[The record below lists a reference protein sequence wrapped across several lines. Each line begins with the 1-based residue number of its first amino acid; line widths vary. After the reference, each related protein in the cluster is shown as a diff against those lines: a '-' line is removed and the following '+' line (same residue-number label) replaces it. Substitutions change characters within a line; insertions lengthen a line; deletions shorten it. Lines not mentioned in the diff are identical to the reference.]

1 MNKNKL
7 FVCLVF
13 LVLGVFSILP
23 VCAEQSQPT
32 ANENSGSK
40 SELKHVLAK
49 FAIAM
54 SVVGGSCLVLYLG
67 LRTYKRFK
75 DKEDN
80 TQISYI
86 DVNKNLYTPETI
98 DEATKLFI
106 EKF

>member
-7 FVCLVF
+7 FVCFVF

-23 VCAEQSQPT
+23 VCAEQSQ
-32 ANENSGSK
+32 
-40 SELKHVLAK
+40 ELKHVLAK